1 MNGLSVDLHHQLG
14 AFALDVTLTAPI
26 GVTGIIGPS
35 GAGKSMLLKMIA
47 GLERPARGNIFL
59 DGDILNDTT
68 GRVFVPAEKRR
79 IGYVFQ
85 DALLFP
91 HLSVEENLDYGA
103 KRRGETGIV
112 SRDDVIA
119 LLGLEALV
127 ARRPH
132 HLSGGEAQRVAIG
145 RALLSNPRMLL
156 MDEPLASLD
165 PRRRRQIMPF
175 IEALHQNLDLPI
187 IYVSHNVDEIT
198 RLADRVVVMN
208 DGKVSASGNVAE
220 VLNRPAMQRLIL
232 GGEGGDS
239 DPAMIVEATV
249 ATHDTS
255 RHTSRLELDGTSLNL
270 PILEVPTGQMVRLR
284 IHARDVAIA
293 TSPPAGISIQNII
306 ETRITEIVPAEAGQV
321 DVMMALS
328 GSHQLK
334 ARITERACESLSLK
348 VGMQVWALIKSVAL
362 SDSGKG

>member
-1 MNGLSVDLHHQLG
+1 MSGLAVDLYHRLG
-14 AFALDVTLTAPI
+14 DFTLDVTLTAPI

-59 DGDILNDTT
+59 DNEILNDTR
-68 GRVFVPAEKRR
+68 GKVFIPAEQRR

-91 HLSVEENLDYGA
+91 HLSVAENLDYGA

-119 LLGLEALV
+119 MLGLEALV
-127 ARRPH
+127 TRRPH

-156 MDEPLASLD
+156 MDEPLSSLD
-165 PRRRRQIMPF
+165 PRRRQHIMPF
-175 IEALHQNLDLPI
+175 IETLHQNLDLPI
-187 IYVSHNVDEIT
+187 IYVSHNIDEIT
-198 RLADRVVVMN
+198 RLADRVVVMH
-208 DGKVSASGNVAE
+208 DGKLAASGNVAE

-232 GGEGGDS
+232 GDESGDN
-239 DPAMIVEATV
+239 DPAMIVEAIV
-249 ATHDTS
+249 VNHDRTS
-255 RHTSRLELDGTSLNL
+255 HTTRLELDGTSLSL
-270 PILEVPTGQMVRLR
+270 PILDIPTGQMVRLR

-293 TSPPAGISIQNII
+293 TSPPTGISIQNII
-306 ETRITEIVPAEAGQV
+306 ETRITEITSTETGQV

-328 GSHQLK
+328 GSYQLK
-334 ARITERACESLSLK
+334 ARITARACEALSLTTGK
-348 VGMQVWALIKSVAL
+348 QVWALIKSVAL
-362 SDSGKG
+362 SDNGKS